1 MLDFYLSVNNSEEV
15 VHIPVTP
22 PSFSVTNSQSTETF
36 ESAGYGWIKIIGNT
50 ELRGVSWDG
59 IFPVHDYPFRR
70 DASMD
75 GQEYY
80 EKLKSWQKRKLPV
93 RLVITSTGFANISI
107 NMAVAIEKLDFDVGT
122 TGDLDYSIELGEVEL
137 LNDTEDTNMAQLDD
151 LAARMD
157 AVEKRLDSL
166 ENEKI
171 YNYMDDNMPDWAK
184 PTIQKLMDRGYL
196 NGTGD
201 NELGLTMDIV
211 RMCVMI
217 DNANGF
223 EGYTVDS
230 FPDWAAPTIEK
241 ISKKG
246 YLSGIDDDDLGLTK
260 NMIRILVILDKAGVF
275 GD

>member
-1 MLDFYLSVNNSEEV
+1 M
-15 VHIPVTP
+15 
-22 PSFSVTNSQSTETF
+22 
-36 ESAGYGWIKIIGNT
+36 
-50 ELRGVSWDG
+50 RGVSWDG
-59 IFPVHDYPFRR
+59 TFPVHDYPFRR
-70 DASMD
+70 DASME

-107 NMAVAIEKLDFDVGT
+107 NMAAAIEKLDFDVGT

-184 PTIQKLMDRGYL
+184 PTIQKI
-196 NGTGD
+196 NG
-201 NELGLTMDIV
+201 
-211 RMCVMI
+211 
-217 DNANGF
+217 
-223 EGYTVDS
+223 
-230 FPDWAAPTIEK
+230 
-241 ISKKG
+241 
-246 YLSGIDDDDLGLTK
+246 
-260 NMIRILVILDKAGVF
+260 
-275 GD
+275 